1 MSWLYLSAVLM
12 AITAFIHSWAGE
24 KRLIGP
30 LLKSS
35 QPPLNNAQSRHILRS
50 AWHLTSGFMV
60 LCAIVIA
67 VPDTPSP
74 ALRVIGG
81 FWLALGLFSLLSS
94 RGRHVGWPTL
104 TASGALALVGSWT

>member
-12 AITAFIHSWAGE
+12 VITALIHSWAGE

-30 LLKSS
+30 LLEGSS
-35 QPPLNNAQSRHILRS
+35 APLDNAQSRKVLRS
-50 AWHLTSGFMV
+50 AWHLTSGFMM
-60 LCAIVIA
+60 LCAVVVASAGVPIV
-67 VPDTPSP
+67 

-81 FWLALGLFSLLSS
+81 FWLALGLFSLLTS

-104 TASGALALVGSWT
+104 TASGVLALVGSAG